1 MNNRN
6 LMIFLGGV
14 AVGAVVGILLAP
26 DSGKN
31 TRGKLSFQIEK
42 QIEQL
47 KMMLAGAMKNPP
59 ATVQRSDSQNQDY
72 RKAEE
77 LLREVENLLED
88 VKSKGA

>member
-1 MNNRN
+1 
-6 LMIFLGGV
+6 MIFLSGV
-14 AVGAVVGILLAP
+14 AVGAVAGILLAP

-31 TRGKLSFQIEK
+31 TRDKLSFQIEK

-47 KMMLAGAMKNPP
+47 KLLLAGATKNSPQ
-59 ATVQRSDSQNQDY
+59 ATHRSDTQNQDY

-88 VKSKGA
+88 VKSKSV

>member
-1 MNNRN
+1 
-6 LMIFLGGV
+6 MIFLGGV
-14 AVGAVVGILLAP
+14 TVGAVAGILLAP

-47 KMMLAGAMKNPP
+47 KLMLAGAMKNAP
-59 ATVQRSDSQNQDY
+59 AATQRSDTQNQDY